1 MNYPIEII
9 REKAGKDCLNKFLG
23 KPFEEAVK
31 FVVDVER
38 KIIALGGELHSDAGE
53 LLIEDGSDGGN
64 LWGGNIYPLRKKEE
78 ELIEY
83 NSLINI
89 KPLKNNFS
97 LEIQDDKIKEEIEKI
112 IEELIYEQ

>member
-1 MNYPIEII
+1 MDYPIEII
-9 REKAGKDCLNKFLG
+9 REKIRNDYINKFLG
-23 KPFEEAVK
+23 KPFEEVVK
-31 FVVDVER
+31 FVIDIER

-53 LLIEDGSDGGN
+53 LLIKDGSDSRN

-78 ELIEY
+78 ILIEY

-97 LEIQDDKIKEEIEKI
+97 LEIQDDKIKQEIRKI
-112 IEELIYEQ
+112 IDELIYG